1 MNSFVASFDF
11 EERYVITRTL
21 RQTTEGQRR
30 IWLAVTYGLIIGKDN
45 TARIGTPLTVAEAAV
60 QCGYTPKSART
71 MFAAARKVAEAE
83 RSMLFSFGPDD
94 HWLEEDLDRRMEEWE
109 EWEVQARD
117 RIEEVYRSR
126 HSVPKRRTVKRTKE

>member
-11 EERYVITRTL
+11 EERYIITRTL

-30 IWLAVTYGLIIGKDN
+30 IWLAVTYGLIISKDGK
-45 TARIGTPLTVAEAAV
+45 ARIGTPLTVAEAAV

>member
-94 HWLEEDLDRRMEEWE
+94 HWLEEDPARRWDEWE
-109 EWEVQARD
+109 EWQVQARD
-117 RIEEVYRSR
+117 RIEAVYRSR
-126 HSVPKRRTVKRTKE
+126 RFVPKRRKEKRTKE